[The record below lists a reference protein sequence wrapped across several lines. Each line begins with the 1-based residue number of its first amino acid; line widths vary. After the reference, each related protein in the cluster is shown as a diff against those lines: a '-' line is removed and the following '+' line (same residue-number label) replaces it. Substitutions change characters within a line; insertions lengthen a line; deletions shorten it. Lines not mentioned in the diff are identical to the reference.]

1 MIDRS
6 RGIALAES
14 VAGEKP
20 STGSCTL
27 FELPRASLRRFRSLL
42 KKRAYNA
49 PPNLR
54 ASIHPHAPGR
64 QRDDADRRS
73 LSRVAGQTDCH

>member
-6 RGIALAES
+6 RGIVLAES
-14 VAGEKP
+14 VGGEKP

-27 FELPRASLRRFRSLL
+27 FELRTASLGGFRSLL
-42 KKRAYNA
+42 EKRAYNA

-54 ASIHPHAPGR
+54 DSIHPHGPGR
-64 QRDDADRRS
+64 QRADADRGS